1 MTPMVGNPF
10 SNEFNII
17 MNVISKMVRSRTV
30 WTIAIMF
37 ILAGFEGVRDI
48 IPVAFQTPL
57 FGLLGLLTA
66 YFRMDAKVD
75 FKGE

>member
-1 MTPMVGNPF
+1 M
-10 SNEFNII
+10 EII
-17 MNVISKMVRSRTV
+17 SRMARSRTM
-30 WTIAIMF
+30 WTILIMF
-37 ILAGFEGVRDI
+37 IIAGFEGVRDI

-75 FKGE
+75 FKS